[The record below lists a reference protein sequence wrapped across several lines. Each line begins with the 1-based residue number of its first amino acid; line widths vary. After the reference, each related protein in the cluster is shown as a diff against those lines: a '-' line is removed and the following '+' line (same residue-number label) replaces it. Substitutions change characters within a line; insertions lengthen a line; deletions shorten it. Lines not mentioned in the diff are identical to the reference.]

1 MCGAIPVISLYVFMV
16 WTHTFILTMSSD
28 LFDMAASLLE
38 YTKEECRDL

>member
-1 MCGAIPVISLYVFMV
+1 MWSYTCNLPVCLHGVD
-16 WTHTFILTMSSD
+16 TETFTLTMSSD